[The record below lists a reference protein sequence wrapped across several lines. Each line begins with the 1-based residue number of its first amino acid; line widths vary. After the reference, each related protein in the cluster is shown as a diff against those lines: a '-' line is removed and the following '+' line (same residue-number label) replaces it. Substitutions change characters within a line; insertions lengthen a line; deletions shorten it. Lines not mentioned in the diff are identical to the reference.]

1 VFDLDPPDVA
11 HFGEACRHALDLR
24 ELLEGELGLTAYVKT
39 TVTRM
44 RRGGRQAWLLVRK
57 ADEFADGDP
66 VETSPKSVKSGKTIG
81 QLDTPNSKR
90 PAG

>member
-1 VFDLDPPDVA
+1 
-11 HFGEACRHALDLR
+11 
-24 ELLEGELGLTAYVKT
+24 
-39 TVTRM
+39 M
-44 RRGGRQAWLLVRK
+44 RRGGRQAWLLVKK